1 MIYGE
6 RLTLLQRE
14 TRVRVGAILI
24 GGAIAGVLLSLLA
37 MIFTFNRP
45 MQRLRQGAMALA
57 DGDFDT
63 TINLRSNDE
72 LGDMAG
78 TFNQMSAQLKKHY
91 DEVRQRNT
99 ELEMVYQIAQAI
111 TASSN
116 DPVATLNTILDRA
129 HQMIPYEEGEICL
142 YVPEENASAG
152 ASLEGPN
159 WQHRLARAQIPAR
172 TGVYRRC
179 RPEPPQLPVG

>member
-1 MIYGE
+1 
-6 RLTLLQRE
+6 
-14 TRVRVGAILI
+14 
-24 GGAIAGVLLSLLA
+24 
-37 MIFTFNRP
+37 
-45 MQRLRQGAMALA
+45 
-57 DGDFDT
+57 
-63 TINLRSNDE
+63 
-72 LGDMAG
+72 MAG

-99 ELEMVYQIAQAI
+99 ELKMVYQIAQAI

-129 HQMIPYEEGEICL
+129 HQIIPYAEGEICL
-142 YVPEENASAG
+142 YVPEENALRVRAWKG
-152 ASLEGPN
+152 RN
-159 WQHRLARAQIPAR
+159 WQHQLAQAQIPAR